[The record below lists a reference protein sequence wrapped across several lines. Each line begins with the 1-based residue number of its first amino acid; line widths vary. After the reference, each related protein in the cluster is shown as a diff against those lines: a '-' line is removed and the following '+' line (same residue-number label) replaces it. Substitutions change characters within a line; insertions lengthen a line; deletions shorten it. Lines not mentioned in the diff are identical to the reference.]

1 MSVCLIQG
9 LKERPVYVMAGGMP
23 VRDEKGDMIVD
34 HVEPCPGIPRN
45 SHIRLESLPKRRVIY
60 DGMASKSLPLDLS
73 PGKYVISISK
83 FTDDKLADFA
93 YEYEFY
99 HECTEAQ
106 FRALSNAK
114 PTFVKIMNT
123 SQGPRWR
130 CTIKPCDFESTTQF
144 DAVIH
149 EWEHRGV
156 NILDKIAKE
165 STPLVAASEAVKPI
179 VLSDAELALIQEHRA
194 QQAQSALKE

>member
-1 MSVCLIQG
+1 LIQG
-9 LKERPVYVMAGGMP
+9 LKERPVYATYNGIVQRDSLGQP
-23 VRDEKGDMIVD
+23 VVD
-34 HVEPCPGIPRN
+34 HMEPCPGIPRN
-45 SHIRLESLPKRRVIY
+45 SRIRLESLPKRRVIY
-60 DGMASKSLPLDLS
+60 DGTASKSLPIDLS
-73 PGKYVISISK
+73 PGKYAISISK
-83 FTDDKLADFA
+83 FTDEGLADFS

-99 HECTEAQ
+99 HECTEQQ
-106 FRALSNAK
+106 FRALVNAK

-130 CTIKPCDFESTTQF
+130 CTIKPCDFESTSQY

-165 STPLVAASEAVKPI
+165 SSPVVAATEAVKPV
-179 VLSDAELALIQEHRA
+179 VLTEAELALIQENRTKA
-194 QQAQSALKE
+194 ALSALKE